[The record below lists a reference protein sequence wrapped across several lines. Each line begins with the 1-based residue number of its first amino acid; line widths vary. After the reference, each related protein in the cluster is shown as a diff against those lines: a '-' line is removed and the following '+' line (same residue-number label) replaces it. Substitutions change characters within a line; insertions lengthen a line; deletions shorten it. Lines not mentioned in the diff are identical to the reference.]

1 MPSREKR
8 AGGRGG
14 AVRVWGLRRNCGRRM
29 KGRLSSTD
37 LRKTWRYEANC
48 RNRQMERRRSV
59 EEKDTVFLWRE
70 SRSHND
76 LITDANAGPS
86 KAGAEMLY
94 LKQSISQALGFR
106 PFTFYLWCLS
116 VVGLSVFV
124 CTVHF
129 LGSNKE
135 PINRVLPRSP
145 EQVAGTARRNSAQIH
160 RHTHMHDGSSRSRVC
175 LAKHGRHPR
184 GLQRVWTGQWWD
196 QF

>member
-1 MPSREKR
+1 
-8 AGGRGG
+8 
-14 AVRVWGLRRNCGRRM
+14 M
-29 KGRLSSTD
+29 KGRLSSTG
-37 LRKTWRYEANC
+37 LQKTWRYEATY
-48 RNRQMERRRSV
+48 RNQLMEWRRSV
-59 EEKDTVFLWRE
+59 EGHCFLRRE

-76 LITDANAGPS
+76 LITAGHDANAAPS

-94 LKQSISQALGFR
+94 LKQSTSQVLGFR